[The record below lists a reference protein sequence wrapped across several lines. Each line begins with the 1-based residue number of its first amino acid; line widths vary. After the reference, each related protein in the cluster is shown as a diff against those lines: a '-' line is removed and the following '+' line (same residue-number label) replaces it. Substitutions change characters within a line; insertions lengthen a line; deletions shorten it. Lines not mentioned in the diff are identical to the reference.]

1 MKHTIIG
8 AAPGGAAPF
17 LGFPPEGLA
26 FLRSLKRNNRRE
38 WFQPRKHIYDE
49 KVRAPMKEL
58 VSALTAA
65 MMRFAPDYVREPD
78 AAIYRVY
85 RDIRFSPDKTPYKTH
100 VAAIFPRR
108 GLDKHACAA
117 LYFSVS
123 AETAEIAGG
132 VYMPTPDELRA
143 IRLHLVDH
151 HQELRRILRGR
162 TLRTLMGELMGAEL
176 ARVPKGFDADHPA
189 ADLVRCKQ
197 WLLDIELDAGLA
209 TTPQLYDELVKRF
222 RAMTPFVEFLNA
234 PLVAS
239 RRRAKAQRFF
249 Q

>member
-1 MKHTIIG
+1 MKNTIIG
-8 AAPGGAAPF
+8 TARGGSAGFP
-17 LGFPPEGLA
+17 GFPPEGLA

-49 KVRAPMKEL
+49 KVRAPMVAL

-65 MMRFAPDYVREPD
+65 MMKFAPDYVREPE

-85 RDIRFSPDKTPYKTH
+85 RDTRFSPDKTPYKTH

-108 GLDKHACAA
+108 GLDKHACAG

-123 AETAEIAGG
+123 PETIEIAGG

-143 IRLHLVDH
+143 IRLYLLDR
-151 HQELRRILRGR
+151 HQEFRRIMRGR
-162 TLRTLMGELMGAEL
+162 TLRALMGELMGAEL
-176 ARVPKGFDADHPA
+176 ARVPKGFCAEHPA

-197 WLLDIELDAGLA
+197 WLLDIELDPALA
-209 TTPQLYDELVKRF
+209 ATPKLYEELVKRF

-234 PLVAS
+234 PLVAG
-239 RRRAKAQRFF
+239 RRGPQTERFF
-249 Q
+249 A